1 MKLIMLASDSNSNN
15 ISKQWNTQK
24 KKPYFIQVIFMM
36 IILLIK
42 IIINK

>member
-24 KKPYFIQVIFMM
+24 KKTLFHSSYFYDDYFI
-36 IILLIK
+36 
-42 IIINK
+42 N